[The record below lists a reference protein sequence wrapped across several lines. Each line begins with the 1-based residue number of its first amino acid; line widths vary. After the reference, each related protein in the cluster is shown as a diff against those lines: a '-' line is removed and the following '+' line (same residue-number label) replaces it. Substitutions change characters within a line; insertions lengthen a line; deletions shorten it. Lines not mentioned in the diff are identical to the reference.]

1 MAVLDDLGH
10 LAIEEGQE
18 QRADMRAVDVGVGHD
33 DDLVIAQLVDREFV
47 ADAGAERLDQR
58 SHLLR
63 RDDAVEVRALDVQY
77 LALQRQDRLDVA
89 VAALFGAAACGIS
102 TERGRSGKVLSGY
115 CRSRGFVN
123 NETKNKKNTK

>member
-1 MAVLDDLGH
+1 
-10 LAIEEGQE
+10 
-18 QRADMRAVDVGVGHD
+18 MRAYELRISDWSSDVCSSDLHD

-63 RDDAVEVRALDVQY
+63 RDDAVEARALDVQY

-89 VAALFGAAACGIS
+89 VAALLGAAACGIALDQEQLAFS
-102 TERGRSGKVLSGY
+102 RIAFLTVGELAGQADWKSGV
-115 CRSRGFVN
+115 
-123 NETKNKKNTK
+123 